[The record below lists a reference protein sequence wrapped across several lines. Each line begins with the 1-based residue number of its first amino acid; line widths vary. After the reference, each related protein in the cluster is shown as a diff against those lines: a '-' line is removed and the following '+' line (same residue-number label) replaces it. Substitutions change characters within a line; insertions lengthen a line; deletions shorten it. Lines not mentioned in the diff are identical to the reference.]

1 LLFNLWAALG
11 FKLRLFFFVGMDPL
25 VVDPSLP
32 LNSRNTAEKL
42 PESQLRPESLQD
54 SELGNHTHTKFMSS
68 ESELPVESQQPSS
81 DGEWEAPIFDE
92 WESQET
98 RKVERKLRNPNVA
111 NVDEK
116 NADNPFVVS
125 YRRERDWPEEMWVT
139 LFSSHLVEIISKCL
153 PNNKLLFDTATP
165 KIPGNDLFLQMDEI
179 RKWECSYRDV
189 EQSLETAV
197 ATARLHLGYLLRF
210 LEKEFKNTQT
220 QYNRMMQERST
231 SWSLLWAFLPPG
243 EKVYYHCGISDE
255 IVYGIV
261 YGRRYN
267 KQNRTLDVE
276 LIAMDYN
283 GQSYYPHIKW
293 VDVREFKDER
303 SFDCLPLCPMR
314 FVKEHRQQMEAAF
327 LANGKRFYGLAVKA
341 QNSFMHFEGSLFSY
355 GLATPNQFM
364 KLREYK
370 ADGRVMVDHRSF
382 VKMKLPSY
390 NMGNASPHNTHFR
403 RMGAA
408 ALQQHIK
415 HWASSTSVMPAT
427 GLQQPEDS
435 GSSLRRD
442 ELPDDESLRLAPAV
456 VYGFSFS
463 LKKWGCFPVTGFSE
477 ISFDDHAF
485 DRHQVMSNEV
495 QKNMLLGLV
504 SQHLQDPEPM
514 EDRTNNKGMPA
525 VDPISRKGK
534 GCIFLCY
541 GPPGTGK
548 TLTAESIAEKLHR
561 PLWTVSALELM
572 LNVDTVEE
580 SLIEIL
586 DIAYSWRAIV
596 LMDEADIYFEKRISF
611 AADPTRNVITGIF
624 LRVLNYNRG
633 VIFLTTNHVT
643 ALDDAVRSRISMFI
657 RYHPLTLSQRAKVWE
672 TLVSGVGLCDADL
685 EMLAAHELDGHQ
697 IHNCIQIAQTWAT
710 SCKEP
715 LSTQHVLKVLN
726 MFHES
731 YNDLR
736 DALLKS
742 PEEEG

>member
-1 LLFNLWAALG
+1 
-11 FKLRLFFFVGMDPL
+11 MDPL

-255 IVYGIV
+255 LVYGIV

-283 GQSYYPHIKW
+283 GQSYYPYTKW
-293 VDVREFKDER
+293 VEVREFKDER

-403 RMGAA
+403 RMRAA

-596 LMDEADIYFEKRISF
+596 LMDEADIYLEKRISF

>member
-1 LLFNLWAALG
+1 
-11 FKLRLFFFVGMDPL
+11 MDPL

-231 SWSLLWAFLPPG
+231 SWSLLWAFLPLG

-255 IVYGIV
+255 LVYGIV

-283 GQSYYPHIKW
+283 GQSYYPYTKW
-293 VDVREFKDER
+293 VEVREFKDER

-403 RMGAA
+403 RMRAA

-596 LMDEADIYFEKRISF
+596 LMDEADIYLEKRISF

>member
-1 LLFNLWAALG
+1 LWAALG

-255 IVYGIV
+255 LVYGIV

-283 GQSYYPHIKW
+283 GQSYYPYTKW
-293 VDVREFKDER
+293 VEVREFKDER

-403 RMGAA
+403 RMRAA

-596 LMDEADIYFEKRISF
+596 LMDEADIYLEKRISF

>member
-1 LLFNLWAALG
+1 LFNLWAALG
-11 FKLRLFFFVGMDPL
+11 FKLRLFFFVGMNPL

-32 LNSRNTAEKL
+32 LNSRDTAEKL
-42 PESQLRPESLQD
+42 PESRLRPESLQD
-54 SELGNHTHTKFMSS
+54 SELGDHTHTKSMSS

-92 WESQET
+92 WETQET
-98 RKVERKLRNPNVA
+98 WKVERKLRNPNVA

-125 YRRERDWPEEMWVT
+125 YRRQPYWPEEMSVT

-153 PNNKLLFDTATP
+153 PDNKWLFDTATP

-179 RKWECSYRDV
+179 RKWECYYRDV

-243 EKVYYHCGISDE
+243 EKVYRHCGISDE
-255 IVYGIV
+255 LVYGIV
-261 YGRRYN
+261 HSRSYD
-267 KQNRTLDVE
+267 KKNRILNVE
-276 LIAMDYN
+276 LIGMDYN
-283 GQSYYPHIKW
+283 GQSYHACTVWGDLK
-293 VDVREFKDER
+293 EFKNER
-303 SFDCLPLCPMR
+303 SFDSLPVCPMR

-327 LANGKRFYGLAVKA
+327 LANGKRFYGLSVKA
-341 QNSFMHFEGSLFSY
+341 QNSCVHFEGSLIRNE
-355 GLATPNQFM
+355 LATPRNKFVEVR
-364 KLREYK
+364 KYK

-382 VKMKLPSY
+382 VKMNPSY
-390 NMGNASPHNTHFR
+390 NMGNASPHNAHFL
-403 RMGAA
+403 RMHAA
-408 ALQQHIK
+408 GLQQRIRD
-415 HWASSTSVMPAT
+415 WASSTSLMPAT

-435 GSSLRRD
+435 GSSLRKD

-495 QKNMLLGLV
+495 QRNMLLGLV

-572 LNVDTVEE
+572 LNLDTVEE
-580 SLIEIL
+580 RLIEIL

-596 LMDEADIYFEKRISF
+596 LMDEADLYLEKRISS
-611 AADPTRNVITGIF
+611 AADPTRNVITTIF
-624 LRVLNYNRG
+624 LRLLNYNKG
-633 VIFLTTNHVT
+633 VLFLTTNHVT

-657 RYHPLTLSQRAKVWE
+657 RYHPLTLSQRTKVWE
-672 TLVSGVGLCDADL
+672 TLLSGVGLCDADL

-710 SCKEP
+710 SCKEL

>member
-1 LLFNLWAALG
+1 
-11 FKLRLFFFVGMDPL
+11 MDPL

-596 LMDEADIYFEKRISF
+596 LMDEADIYLEKRISF

>member
-1 LLFNLWAALG
+1 
-11 FKLRLFFFVGMDPL
+11 MDPL

>member
-1 LLFNLWAALG
+1 
-11 FKLRLFFFVGMDPL
+11 MDPL

-32 LNSRNTAEKL
+32 LNSRNTADKL

-54 SELGNHTHTKFMSS
+54 SELGDHIHTKSMSS

-81 DGEWEAPIFDE
+81 DGDWEAPIFDE

-98 RKVERKLRNPNVA
+98 WKVERKLRNPNVA

-125 YRRERDWPEEMWVT
+125 YRRQWNWPEEMSVT

-153 PNNKLLFDTATP
+153 PNNKWLFDTATP

-179 RKWECSYRDV
+179 RKWECYYRDV

-243 EKVYYHCGISDE
+243 EKVYYQCGISDE
-255 IVYGIV
+255 LVYGIV
-261 YGRRYN
+261 HCRSYN
-267 KQNRTLDVE
+267 KQNRTLHVE
-276 LIAMDYN
+276 LIAMDSN
-283 GQSYYPHIKW
+283 GRSYYAYT
-293 VDVREFKDER
+293 VRREVKEFKNER
-303 SFDCLPLCPMR
+303 SFDCLPVCPMR

-327 LANGKRFYGLAVKA
+327 LANGKRFYELSVKA
-341 QNSFMHFEGSLFSY
+341 QNSFMHFEGSLLRY
-355 GLATPNQFM
+355 ELAPPRNQFM
-364 KLREYK
+364 KVRKYK

-382 VKMKLPSY
+382 VKMNPSY
-390 NMGNASPHNTHFR
+390 IMGYASPHNGHFQ
-403 RMGAA
+403 RMPAA
-408 ALQQHIK
+408 GLQQHIK
-415 HWASSTSVMPAT
+415 DCASSTSLMPAT

-435 GSSLRRD
+435 GSSLPRD

-463 LKKWGCFPVTGFSE
+463 LQKWGCFPVTGFSE

-485 DRHQVMSNEV
+485 DRHLVMSNEV

-504 SQHLQDPEPM
+504 SQHLQDPKPM

-572 LNVDTVEE
+572 PDVETVEE
-580 SLIEIL
+580 NLIEIL

-596 LMDEADIYFEKRISF
+596 LMDEADIYLEKRISS

-624 LRVLNYNRG
+624 LRVLNYNKG
-633 VIFLTTNHVT
+633 VLFLTTNHVT
-643 ALDDAVRSRISMFI
+643 ALDDAFRSRISMFI

-672 TLVSGVGLCDADL
+672 TLLSGVGLCDADL

-710 SCKEP
+710 SWKEP

>member
-1 LLFNLWAALG
+1 
-11 FKLRLFFFVGMDPL
+11 MDPL

-139 LFSSHLVEIISKCL
+139 LFSSHLVEIINKCL

-255 IVYGIV
+255 LVYGIV

-283 GQSYYPHIKW
+283 GQSYYPYTKW
-293 VDVREFKDER
+293 VEVREFKDER

-403 RMGAA
+403 RMRAA

-596 LMDEADIYFEKRISF
+596 LMDEADIYLEKRISF

-742 PEEEG
+742 SEEEG